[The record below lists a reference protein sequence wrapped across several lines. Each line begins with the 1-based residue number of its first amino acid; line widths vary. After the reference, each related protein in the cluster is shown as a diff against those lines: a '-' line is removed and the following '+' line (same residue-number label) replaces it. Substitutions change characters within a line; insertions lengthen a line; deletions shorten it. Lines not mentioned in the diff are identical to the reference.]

1 MTMTILSTAGERVQL
16 NPQPLAQGGEACV
29 HEVPTFPNVVVKLYH
44 PEVLASRGDTLRQK
58 IDAMSTDPK
67 LVPLMQNNPHLAWP
81 HFSVRDEQ
89 GRWRGYAMHR
99 VQGQPLNKMA
109 HAMAY
114 REHWPALD
122 RMAVVNYLLSLFST
136 LEWLQQAG
144 VMVGDYNPANF
155 LCDTSSYRVVCIDC
169 DSWQVSA
176 QGKLFTCPVSVPDM
190 LPPELQN
197 KSLGQVQRT
206 ERTEA
211 FAIAILLFKT
221 LMLGRHPYD
230 VVGGHGPVENIC
242 RGYFPYGLGGG
253 GIPKGPWFNIWSH
266 LPFKLKEQLI
276 ATFKEGA
283 HQPQH
288 RTTLVQWLELLAL
301 YRKELEK
308 GWHDAALRPLQ
319 PKSRDYRGQAQPQSQ
334 ALHSVA

>member
-1 MTMTILSTAGERVQL
+1 MTLTVLSPAGERVQL
-16 NPQPLAQGGEACV
+16 NPQPLAQGGEARV
-29 HEVPTFPNVVVKLYH
+29 HEVPAFPRAVVKLYH
-44 PEVLASRGDTLRQK
+44 PEVLASRGDALRQK
-58 IDAMSTDPK
+58 IEAMSTDPK
-67 LVPLMQNNPHLAWP
+67 LASLKKNPHLAWP
-81 HFSVRDEQ
+81 LFGVRDAQ
-89 GRWRGYAMHR
+89 GHWRGYAMRR
-99 VQGQPLNKMA
+99 VQGHALNKMA

-122 RMAVVNYLLSLFST
+122 RLAVVNYLLSLFST
-136 LEWLQQAG
+136 LQQLQQAG
-144 VMVGDYNPANF
+144 VLVGDFNPSNF
-155 LCDTSSYRVVCIDC
+155 LCDTRSYRVTCIDC
-169 DSWQVSA
+169 DSWQVTA
-176 QGKLFTCPVSVPDM
+176 QGKLFACPVSVPDM
-190 LPPELQN
+190 LPPELLD

-211 FAIAILLFKT
+211 FAIAIVLFKT

-230 VVGGHGPVENIC
+230 VVGGHGPVENIR

-288 RTTLVQWLELLAL
+288 RTTLAHWLELLTL

-319 PKSRDYRGQAQPQSQ
+319 PKSRDYRGHSQPS
-334 ALHSVA
+334 AA

>member
-1 MTMTILSTAGERVQL
+1 MTLTGLSPAGERVQL

-29 HEVPTFPNVVVKLYH
+29 HEVPTFANAVVKLYH
-44 PEVLASRGDTLRQK
+44 PEVLASRGDALRQK

-67 LVPLMQNNPHLAWP
+67 LAPLMQQNSHLAWP

-89 GRWRGYAMHR
+89 GRWRGYAMRR
-99 VQGQPLNKMA
+99 VQGQALNKMA
-109 HAMAY
+109 HFMAY
-114 REHWPALD
+114 REHWPSLD
-122 RMAVVNYLLSLFST
+122 RIAMVNYLLSLFNT
-136 LEWLQQAG
+136 LQWLQQVG

-155 LCDTSSYRVVCIDC
+155 LCDTSSYRVACIDC

-190 LPPELQN
+190 LPPELLD
-197 KSLGQVQRT
+197 KTLGQVQRT

-221 LMLGRHPYD
+221 LILGRHPYD
-230 VVGGHGPVENIC
+230 VVGGNGSVENIR

-288 RTTLVQWLELLAL
+288 RTTLAQWLELLTL

-308 GWHDAALRPLQ
+308 GWHDTALRPLQ
-319 PKSRDYRGQAQPQSQ
+319 PKSRDYRGQAQPQLQ
-334 ALHSVA
+334 ALQSVA